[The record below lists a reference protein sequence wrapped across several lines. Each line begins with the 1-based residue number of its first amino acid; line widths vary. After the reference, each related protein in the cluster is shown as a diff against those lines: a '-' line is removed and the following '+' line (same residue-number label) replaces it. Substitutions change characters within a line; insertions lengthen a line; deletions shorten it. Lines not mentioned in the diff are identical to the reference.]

1 MKMVYTYEVTIA
13 VDLFA
18 EPVVVEH
25 TILADTR
32 HNRRCI
38 LRSHLDHSPRTKL
51 QRAVLL
57 RAHKATA
64 EEIRRSAE
72 CAHGGVIL
80 SICWRQELAP
90 ERHSAGAPEFFFG
103 FFERR
108 CGCSFVSPDHPWRRK
123 NRCALGER

>member
-51 QRAVLL
+51 LRAVLL

-72 CAHGGVIL
+72 CVRRGHPQHLLETGVG
-80 SICWRQELAP
+80 
-90 ERHSAGAPEFFFG
+90 AGTTLG
-103 FFERR
+103 
-108 CGCSFVSPDHPWRRK
+108 
-123 NRCALGER
+123 RCA

>member
-1 MKMVYTYEVTIA
+1 MKMVYTYEVTIG

-32 HNRRCI
+32 HNRRWI
-38 LRSHLDHSPRTKL
+38 LRHHLDHSPQTKL
-51 QRAVLL
+51 LRAVLL

-72 CAHGGVIL
+72 CVRRGHPQHLLETGVG
-80 SICWRQELAP
+80 
-90 ERHSAGAPEFFFG
+90 AGTTLG
-103 FFERR
+103 
-108 CGCSFVSPDHPWRRK
+108 
-123 NRCALGER
+123 RCA

>member
-64 EEIRRSAE
+64 EEIRRSE
-72 CAHGGVIL
+72 CVRRGHPQHLLETGVG
-80 SICWRQELAP
+80 
-90 ERHSAGAPEFFFG
+90 AGTTLG
-103 FFERR
+103 
-108 CGCSFVSPDHPWRRK
+108 
-123 NRCALGER
+123 RCA